1 MVIMARGGKMAAPMK
16 FTQVDRNNHPRQ
28 RPLILVIRIMVYLY
42 QSKQVIHWPYHV
54 TVSLEYIADSS
65 FMLVE
70 VIPDQV
76 LVLEKR
82 LSRQLFLRILTA
94 HDCASKFTC
103 HVMHRARAPSA
114 KMNNNRADGHC
125 HSFAWIWRS
134 WTVSDLNFSFQKQ
147 ILCTII
153 STLFK
158 NEQKNR
164 CGTLKKIQDFCPRS
178 MESWHLTAARHM
190 KLWSLNSNLFF
201 EES

>member
-1 MVIMARGGKMAAPMK
+1 
-16 FTQVDRNNHPRQ
+16 
-28 RPLILVIRIMVYLY
+28 
-42 QSKQVIHWPYHV
+42 
-54 TVSLEYIADSS
+54 
-65 FMLVE
+65 MLVE

-76 LVLEKR
+76 LVLDESR
-82 LSRQLFLRILTA
+82 SRQLFLRILTA

-103 HVMHRARAPSA
+103 HVVHRARAPRT

-134 WTVSDLNFSFQKQ
+134 WTVSDLNFSFRKQ

-201 EES
+201 EESYQLTKFP